1 MIGWLDNFQTALQTA
16 KSQSKLVFF
25 DIFNP
30 G

>member
-1 MIGWLDNFQTALQTA
+1 MIAWQNTLEKALETA

-25 DIFNP
+25 DTFNP

>member
-1 MIGWLDNFQTALQTA
+1 MISWHENLDKALQTA

-25 DIFNP
+25 DTFNP